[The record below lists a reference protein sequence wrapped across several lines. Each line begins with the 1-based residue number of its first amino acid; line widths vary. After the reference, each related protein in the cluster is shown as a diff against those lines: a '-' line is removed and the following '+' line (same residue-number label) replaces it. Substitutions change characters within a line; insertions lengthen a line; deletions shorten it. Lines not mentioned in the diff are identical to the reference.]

1 MAMAAAPLW
10 CGRRRRRKRRVNYQN
25 LKICEICRA
34 KMQGV
39 KIKMSTLEIRN
50 LHASV
55 EDTEILK
62 GVNLTLHSGEIH
74 ALMGPNGSGKSTLA
88 YVIAGHPHYEV
99 TEGDIL
105 VDGESILEMEAD
117 ERTKA
122 GVFLAFQ
129 YPVSVPG
136 VSVANFLRTA
146 VSNVRGY
153 TEQKDSN
160 RSGVIGS
167 NLMPMRDFRKELTAK
182 MKEYNVD
189 ASFARRYLND
199 GFSGGEKKRTE
210 VLQMAMLEPKFAI
223 LDESDSG
230 LDIDAL
236 RVVADGINKLATPE
250 RGFLMITHYQRLLN
264 YVKPN
269 YISIFHGGRIVMTG
283 GPEVATMLEERG
295 YGWVEEEF
303 GTGELVAA

>member
-1 MAMAAAPLW
+1 
-10 CGRRRRRKRRVNYQN
+10 
-25 LKICEICRA
+25 
-34 KMQGV
+34 
-39 KIKMSTLEIRN
+39 MSVLEIRN

-55 EDTEILK
+55 EDREILK
-62 GVNLTLHSGEIH
+62 GVNLTLRSGEIH

-105 VDGESILEMEAD
+105 LDGESILEMEAD

-122 GVFLAFQ
+122 GLFLAFQ
-129 YPVSVPG
+129 YPVAVPG

-153 TEQKDSN
+153 TAQPVEAEG

-167 NLMPMRDFRKELTAK
+167 NLMPMREFRKELNEK
-182 MKEYNVD
+182 MKEFNVD
-189 ASFARRYLND
+189 PSFARRYLND

-223 LDESDSG
+223 MDESDSG

-236 RVVADGINKLATPE
+236 RVVADGINKLATPD
-250 RGFLMITHYQRLLN
+250 RGFLLITHYQRL
-264 YVKPN
+264 
-269 YISIFHGGRIVMTG
+269 
-283 GPEVATMLEERG
+283 
-295 YGWVEEEF
+295 
-303 GTGELVAA
+303 

>member
-1 MAMAAAPLW
+1 
-10 CGRRRRRKRRVNYQN
+10 
-25 LKICEICRA
+25 
-34 KMQGV
+34 
-39 KIKMSTLEIRN
+39 MSILEIRN
-50 LHASV
+50 LHAAV
-55 EDTEILK
+55 EGNEILK
-62 GVNLTLHSGEIH
+62 GVNLTLRSGEIH

-105 VDGESILEMEAD
+105 LDGESILEMEAD
-117 ERTKA
+117 ERCRA
-122 GVFLAFQ
+122 GIFLAFQ
-129 YPVSVPG
+129 YPVAVPG

-153 TEQKDSN
+153 TSQAQDEN
-160 RSGVIGS
+160 RAGVIGS
-167 NLMPMRDFRKELTAK
+167 NLMPMREFRRELNEK

-189 ASFARRYLND
+189 PSFARRYLND

-236 RVVADGINKLATPE
+236 RIVADGINKLATAN
-250 RGFLMITHYQRLLN
+250 RGFLLITHYQRILN
-264 YVKPN
+264 YVKPT
-269 YISIFHGGRIVMTG
+269 YVSIFYGGRIVMTG
-283 GPEVATMLEERG
+283 GPEVAHMLEERG
-295 YGWVEEEF
+295 YSWVEQEF
-303 GTGELVAA
+303 ADKPAVAA

>member
-1 MAMAAAPLW
+1 
-10 CGRRRRRKRRVNYQN
+10 
-25 LKICEICRA
+25 
-34 KMQGV
+34 
-39 KIKMSTLEIRN
+39 MSVLEIRN

-62 GVNLTLHSGEIH
+62 GVNLTLRSGEIH

-88 YVIAGHPHYEV
+88 YVIAGHPHYIV

-105 VDGESILEMEAD
+105 LDGESVLEMEAD
-117 ERTKA
+117 ERTRA
-122 GVFLAFQ
+122 GLFLAFQ
-129 YPVSVPG
+129 YPVAVPG

-153 TEQKDSN
+153 TNQPADES
-160 RSGVIGS
+160 RPGAIGS
-167 NLMPMRDFRKELTAK
+167 NLMPMREFRRELNEK
-182 MKEYNVD
+182 MAEYNVD
-189 ASFARRYLND
+189 PSFARRYLND

-250 RGFLMITHYQRLLN
+250 RGFLLITHYQRILN
-264 YVKPN
+264 YVKPH
-269 YISIFHGGRIVMTG
+269 YVSIFHGGRIVKTG
-283 GPEVATMLEERG
+283 GPEVAQMLEERG
-295 YGWVEEEF
+295 YTWVEQEF
-303 GTGELVAA
+303 ADTVTA

>member
-1 MAMAAAPLW
+1 
-10 CGRRRRRKRRVNYQN
+10 
-25 LKICEICRA
+25 
-34 KMQGV
+34 
-39 KIKMSTLEIRN
+39 MSVLEIRN

-55 EDTEILK
+55 EGNEILK
-62 GVNLTLHSGEIH
+62 GVNLTLRSGEIH

-105 VDGESILEMEAD
+105 IDGESILEMEAD

-122 GVFLAFQ
+122 GLFLAFQ
-129 YPVSVPG
+129 YPVAVPG

-153 TEQKDSN
+153 TAQAANGHSN
-160 RSGVIGS
+160 GNGNGAVIGS
-167 NLMPMRDFRKELTAK
+167 NLMPMREFRKELNEK

-189 ASFARRYLND
+189 PSFARRYLNE

-236 RVVADGINKLATPE
+236 RVVADGINKLATPD

-264 YVKPN
+264 YVKPH
-269 YISIFHGGRIVMTG
+269 YVSIFYGGRIVTTG
-283 GPEVATMLEERG
+283 GPEVALKLEEKG
-295 YGWVEEEF
+295 YGWVEQEF
-303 GTGELVAA
+303 GGVTA

>member
-1 MAMAAAPLW
+1 
-10 CGRRRRRKRRVNYQN
+10 
-25 LKICEICRA
+25 
-34 KMQGV
+34 
-39 KIKMSTLEIRN
+39 MSVLEIRN
-50 LHASV
+50 LHARV

-62 GVNLTLHSGEIH
+62 GVNLTLRSGEVH

-129 YPVSVPG
+129 YPVAVPG

-153 TEQKDSN
+153 TAQPVEAG
-160 RSGVIGS
+160 RPGVVGS
-167 NLMPMRDFRKELTAK
+167 NLMPMREFRKELNEK

-189 ASFARRYLND
+189 PSFARRYLND

-236 RVVADGINKLATPE
+236 RVVSDGINKLATPQ
-250 RGFLMITHYQRLLN
+250 RGFLLITHYQRILN
-264 YVKPN
+264 YVKPDFV
-269 YISIFHGGRIVMTG
+269 SIFHGGRIVMTG
-283 GPEVATMLEERG
+283 GPEVAHMLEERG
-295 YGWVEEEF
+295 YGWVEKEF
-303 GTGELVAA
+303 AESVPEAA

>member
-1 MAMAAAPLW
+1 
-10 CGRRRRRKRRVNYQN
+10 
-25 LKICEICRA
+25 
-34 KMQGV
+34 
-39 KIKMSTLEIRN
+39 MSVLEIRN

-55 EDTEILK
+55 EDREILK
-62 GVNLTLHSGEIH
+62 GVNLTLRSGEIH

-105 VDGESILEMEAD
+105 LDGVSILEMEAD

-122 GVFLAFQ
+122 GLFLAFQ
-129 YPVSVPG
+129 YPVAVPG

-153 TEQKDSN
+153 TAQPVESEG

-167 NLMPMRDFRKELTAK
+167 NLMPMREFRKELNEK
-182 MKEYNVD
+182 MREFNVD
-189 ASFARRYLND
+189 PSFARRYLND

-223 LDESDSG
+223 MDESDSG

-236 RVVADGINKLATPE
+236 RVVADGINKLATPD
-250 RGFLMITHYQRLLN
+250 RGFLLITHYQRLLN
-264 YVKPN
+264 YVKPH
-269 YISIFHGGRIVMTG
+269 YVSIFYDGRVVMTG
-283 GPEVATMLEERG
+283 GPEIAHMLEEKG
-295 YGWVEEEF
+295 YGWVEREF
-303 GTGELVAA
+303 GAEAIPA

>member
-1 MAMAAAPLW
+1 
-10 CGRRRRRKRRVNYQN
+10 
-25 LKICEICRA
+25 
-34 KMQGV
+34 
-39 KIKMSTLEIRN
+39 MSVLEIRN

-55 EDTEILK
+55 EEREILK
-62 GVNLTLHSGEIH
+62 GVNLTLRSGEIH

-88 YVIAGHPHYEV
+88 YIMAGHPHYEV

-105 VDGESILEMEAD
+105 IDGESILEMEPD

-122 GVFLAFQ
+122 GLFLAFQ
-129 YPVSVPG
+129 YPVAVPG

-153 TEQKDSN
+153 TAQQVEAEG
-160 RSGVIGS
+160 RGGVIGS
-167 NLMPMRDFRKELTAK
+167 NLMPMREFRRELNEK

-189 ASFARRYLND
+189 PSFARRYLND

-223 LDESDSG
+223 MDESDSG

-236 RVVADGINKLATPE
+236 RVVSDGINKLATPE
-250 RGFLMITHYQRLLN
+250 RGFLLITHYQRLLN
-264 YVKPN
+264 YVKPD
-269 YISIFHGGRIVMTG
+269 YVSIFFDGRVVLTG
-283 GPEVATMLEERG
+283 GPEIAHMLEEKG
-295 YGWVEEEF
+295 YGWVEREF
-303 GTGELVAA
+303 GVEAVPA